1 MDAVRAEDQAE
12 TAAVP
17 TVHNERRWQ
26 LFKKLR
32 SLSKERSSR
41 RVEADQ
47 FEQARVILTQAVAKE
62 LETVAIP
69 DDFTSVASERVFM
82 ATLIASVLQ
91 RVRSKEGFFVEKAQE
106 DALQYRVLSEFCG
119 FGPIQQLMDDAEI
132 SEIMVNGPKRIFIE
146 RKGRVVLSD
155 VTFDEDAQ
163 VVAIL
168 QRMLGP
174 VNRRCDI
181 ASPMVDARLHDG
193 SRINAVI
200 APLAISGSTITIRKF
215 ARDPYTIE
223 MLGDIGTLSSH
234 MAAFVKAAV
243 QARLNVVVS
252 GGTGSGKTTTLN
264 AISAFIPENERII
277 SIEDTAELQLQQDH
291 VVQLESRPP
300 SLEGTGAI
308 TIRDLVKN
316 ALHMRPE
323 RIVVGECR
331 GGEALDMLQAMA
343 TGQAGSL
350 TTAHANTPR
359 ELVGRLEVMV
369 MMAGTGLSMASIRDQ
384 ITSTVDIVIQQQRFK
399 DGTRKVT
406 HISEV
411 TGMTPS
417 GEVEL
422 VDIFHFETQGVSP
435 DGKIVGEFKATGYIP
450 RCIRAFHAAN
460 FALPDDI
467 FGPGTSVGREYDR
480 IDRQRK
486 IERER
491 EKNLERMR
499 YRTEAPATRPSAGG
513 AGQTEEVSVASELAK
528 RRSARATMQR
538 VMAEGGAGEAT
549 GGDEGIRPGEELA
562 IAGEMRERIA
572 TNEAQAAERPAT
584 PVDLH
589 LNHLDSPEES
599 TPSAGRQI
607 DLKSQLR
614 SRTTSEPALLRRL
627 RKNKRDQDGD

>member
-47 FEQARVILTQAVAKE
+47 FEQARAILTQAVAKE

-91 RVRSKEGFFVEKAQE
+91 RVRSKEGFLVEKAQE

-119 FGPIQQLMDDAEI
+119 FGPIQQLMDDADI

-155 VTFDEDAQ
+155 VTFDDDAQ

-223 MLGDIGTLSSH
+223 MLSDMGTLSSH

-384 ITSTVDIVIQQQRFK
+384 ITSTVDIVLQQQRFK

-422 VDIFHFETQGVSP
+422 VDIFHFETLGVSP

-480 IDRQRK
+480 INRQRK

-499 YRTEAPATRPSAGG
+499 YRTDATATRPSAGG
-513 AGQTEEVSVASELAK
+513 AGQAEEVSVASELAK

-538 VMAEGGAGEAT
+538 VMAEGGAGEAADA
-549 GGDEGIRPGEELA
+549 GESIRPGEELA
-562 IAGEMRERIA
+562 IAGEMRQKIA

-599 TPSAGRQI
+599 TLPAGRQI

-627 RKNKRDQDGD
+627 RKNKRDQDGE